1 MSIEK
6 KTDFHKIAESKG
18 FTLKEIGDRWSVS
31 ARQMTRIAQEPKQ
44 RDLDAVNGIPKK
56 K

>member
-1 MSIEK
+1 MSSDK
-6 KTDFHKIAESKG
+6 KTEFHLIAESKG
-18 FTLKEIGDRWSVS
+18 YTLKEIGKRWDLSV
-31 ARQMTRIAQEPKQ
+31 RQMTRVAQEPKQ